1 MTMLLPRFELHQPT
15 TVAEAL
21 ALAKSHAGDFDYLS
35 GGTDLLPN
43 YKCGLN
49 AHRHVIS
56 LAHIAELKQIT
67 RDSIGAGVLIVE
79 IERNA
84 DVPRSVANTAGQI
97 ASPLLRESGTL
108 GGNLML
114 DNRCHFFNQSY
125 FWRNSLG
132 YCLNA
137 DGDRCHV
144 VPMINEGGKSVLNN
158 KVCVAT
164 HSSDL
169 APMLIALGA
178 EVTFA
183 GPESSRTIKLNDFY
197 YGDGIAR
204 HERKPGE
211 ILVKVTLPKWAHEVR
226 SGYKK
231 LAPRQSID
239 FPVAGVGIALDLDAG
254 KVKGLRV
261 AVGAVDTTP
270 VLFDFSKPASVKAPA
285 SYLLTDPYKNMPD
298 VLGQLL
304 DNALIDSIS
313 KHVQTQCQPKLNV
326 PMEPGYRKKMC
337 GVLTRRLLTEL
348 RDGGTAKA

>member
-1 MTMLLPRFELHQPT
+1 MTMLLPKFELHQPT

-21 ALAKSHAGDFDYLS
+21 ALAKQFGDDVDFLS

-49 AHRHVIS
+49 ARGHVIS
-56 LAHIAELKQIT
+56 LQHIAELKHIDAT
-67 RDSIGAGVLIVE
+67 AIGAGVTIAE
-79 IERNA
+79 IAANE
-84 DVPRSVANTAGQI
+84 DVPRCVADCAAHI

-125 FWRNSLG
+125 FWRRSLG
-132 YCLNA
+132 YCLKA
-137 DGDRCHV
+137 QGDRCHV

-178 EVTFA
+178 EATFV
-183 GPESSRTIKLNDFY
+183 GPSGQRTVKLNDFY
-197 YGDGIAR
+197 GGDGIER
-204 HERKPGE
+204 FDRKPGE
-211 ILVKVTLPKWAHEVR
+211 ILVQVTLPGWAHKVR
-226 SGYKK
+226 SGWKK

-239 FPVAGVGIALDLDAG
+239 FSVAGIAAVLDMDGNA
-254 KVKGLRV
+254 VKTLRIGL
-261 AVGAVDTTP
+261 GAVDTTP
-270 VLFDFSKPASVKAPA
+270 VLFDYSQQETRTPGH
-285 SYLLTDPYKNMPD
+285 YLLVDAYKNMPEVIGKPLTD
-298 VLGQLL
+298 E
-304 DNALIDSIS
+304 LIAAIAR
-313 KHVQTQCQPKLNV
+313 HVQTQAQPKLNV
-326 PMEPGYRKKMC
+326 PMAPDYRKKMC

-348 RDGGTAKA
+348 RDSKTA

>member
-1 MTMLLPRFELHQPT
+1 MTMLLPKFELHQPT
-15 TVAEAL
+15 SVAEAV
-21 ALAKSHAGDFDYLS
+21 ALAKKFGDDCDFIS

-49 AHRHVIS
+49 AHGNVIS
-56 LAHIAELKQIT
+56 LQHIAELKQIKGK
-67 RDSIGAGVLIVE
+67 SIGAGVTLVD

-84 DVPRSVANTAGQI
+84 ELPAGVREAAGHI

-132 YCLNA
+132 YCLKA

-144 VPMINEGGKSVLNN
+144 VPKINVDGKSVLND

-178 EVTFA
+178 EATFVSPA
-183 GPESSRTIKLNDFY
+183 GERTIKLNDFY
-197 YGDGIAR
+197 WGDGIER
-204 HERKPGE
+204 YQRKPGE
-211 ILVKVTLPKWAHEVR
+211 ILVKVTLPGWAHSVR
-226 SGYKK
+226 SGWKK

-239 FPVAGVGIALDLDAG
+239 FSVVGVGIALELAG
-254 KVKGLRV
+254 KKVKKLRV
-261 AVGAVDTTP
+261 GLGSVDTTP
-270 VLFDFSKPASVKAPA
+270 VLFDYANEDVRKAPH
-285 SYLLTDPYKNMPD
+285 SYLFTDPAKDQPKVIGNELTD
-298 VLGQLL
+298 
-304 DNALIDSIS
+304 ALVDAIAM
-313 KHVQTQCQPKLNV
+313 HVQTQAQPKLNV
-326 PMEPGYRKKMC
+326 PMAPDYRKKMC
-337 GVLTRRLLTEL
+337 GVLTRRLLKEL
-348 RDGGTAKA
+348 RDS

>member
-1 MTMLLPRFELHQPT
+1 MTMLLPKFELHQPT
-15 TVAEAL
+15 TLAEAVKL
-21 ALAKSHAGDFDYLS
+21 ATTHAGDCDFLS

-49 AHRHVIS
+49 AHGHVIS
-56 LAHIAELKQIT
+56 LAHIAELKTIT
-67 RDSIGAGVLIVE
+67 RDSIGAGVSLVQIQNNPE
-79 IERNA
+79 
-84 DVPRSVANTAGQI
+84 VPRSVAFTAGQI
-97 ASPLLRESGTL
+97 ASPLLRQSGTL

-132 YCLNA
+132 YCLKA

-178 EVTFA
+178 EVTFT
-183 GPESSRTIKLNDFY
+183 GPQGSRTIKLNDFY

-204 HERKPGE
+204 FEHKPGE
-211 ILVKVTLPKWAHEVR
+211 ILVKVTLPKSAHEVR

-239 FPVAGVGIALDLDAG
+239 FPVTGVGMALELGAG
-254 KVKGLRV
+254 KVKSLRV

-270 VLFDFSKPASVKAPA
+270 VLFDFSKPANVKAPS

-298 VLGQLL
+298 VMGKQL
-304 DNALIDSIS
+304 DNALVETIS
-313 KHVQTQCQPKLNV
+313 KHIQTQCQPKLNV

-337 GVLTRRLLTEL
+337 GVLTRRLLAEL
-348 RDGGTAKA
+348 RDGHPA

>member
-1 MTMLLPRFELHQPT
+1 MTMLLPKFELHQPT
-15 TVAEAL
+15 TLAEA
-21 ALAKSHAGDFDYLS
+21 AKLAKTHAGDCDFLS

-49 AHRHVIS
+49 ARGHVIS
-56 LAHIAELKQIT
+56 LAHIAELKHVDAHT
-67 RDSIGAGVLIVE
+67 IGAGVRIVD
-79 IERNA
+79 IERNTEL
-84 DVPRSVANTAGQI
+84 PRAVAFTASQI

-114 DNRCHFFNQSY
+114 DTRCHFFNQSY
-125 FWRNSLG
+125 FWRHSLG
-132 YCLNA
+132 YCLKA

-178 EVTFA
+178 EATFT
-183 GPESSRTIKLNDFY
+183 GPEGTRTIKLNEFY
-197 YGDGIAR
+197 GGDGIER
-204 HERKPGE
+204 FSRKPGE

-226 SGYKK
+226 AGYKK

-239 FPVAGVGIALDLDAG
+239 FPVAGVAAALDLDGG
-254 KVKGLRV
+254 KVKALRV

-270 VLFDFSKPASVKAPA
+270 VLFDFSRAEQPKAPA
-285 SYLLTDPYKNMPD
+285 SYLFTDPYKNMPE
-298 VLGQLL
+298 VIGKTL
-304 DNALIDSIS
+304 DDALIETVA
-313 KHVQTQCQPKLNV
+313 KHVQTQVQPKLNV

-337 GVLTRRLLTEL
+337 GVLTRRLLAEL
-348 RDGGTAKA
+348 RGTK

>member
-1 MTMLLPRFELHQPT
+1 MTMLLPKFELHQPT
-15 TVAEAL
+15 TL
-21 ALAKSHAGDFDYLS
+21 ADAAKLAKSHAGDCDFLS

-49 AHRHVIS
+49 ARGHVIS
-56 LAHIAELKQIT
+56 LAHIAELKHVDAHT
-67 RDSIGAGVLIVE
+67 IGAGVRIVD

-84 DVPRSVANTAGQI
+84 DLPRSVAFTAGQI

-114 DNRCHFFNQSY
+114 DTRCHFFNQSY
-125 FWRNSLG
+125 FWRNALG
-132 YCLNA
+132 YCLKA

-144 VPMINEGGKSVLNN
+144 VPMLNEGGKNVLNT

-178 EVTFA
+178 EATFT
-183 GPESSRTIKLNDFY
+183 GPEGSRTVKLSEFY
-197 YGDGIAR
+197 TGDGIER
-204 HERKPGE
+204 FGRKPGE
-211 ILVKVTLPKWAHEVR
+211 ILVKVTLPRWAHEVR

-239 FPVAGVGIALDLDAG
+239 FPVAGVAAALDLDKG
-254 KVKGLRV
+254 IVKSLRV

-270 VLFDFSKPASVKAPA
+270 VQFDYSRTEEQRPPT
-285 SYLLTDPYKNMPD
+285 SYLFTDPYKNMPE
-298 VLGQLL
+298 VTGKPL
-304 DNALIDSIS
+304 DDALVEAVA
-313 KHVQTQCQPKLNV
+313 KHVQTQVQPKLNV

-337 GVLTRRLLTEL
+337 GVLTRRLLVEL
-348 RDGGTAKA
+348 RDGV